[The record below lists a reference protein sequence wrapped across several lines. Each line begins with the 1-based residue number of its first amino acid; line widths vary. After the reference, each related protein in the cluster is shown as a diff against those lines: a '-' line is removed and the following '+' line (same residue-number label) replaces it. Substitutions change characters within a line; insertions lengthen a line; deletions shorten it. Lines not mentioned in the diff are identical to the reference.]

1 VLVRQLVERGL
12 ADNIGELY
20 KLTQEEVA
28 SLERMATKSA
38 QNFLGGLEASK
49 ERDLWRLV
57 FGLGILHVGAGV
69 AKALCRRFK
78 DMDQLL
84 DASEEDLVAI
94 DDVGEVIAQSVH
106 QWFGDPENRKLI
118 EVLRESG
125 LNFKSELYQEATNA
139 GSLAGKSL
147 VLTGTLPTLKRH
159 EAVAII
165 EAAGGKVVNSVS
177 QKTDFVVAGEAAGSK
192 LAKAEKL
199 SVSVIDE
206 AELLRLCGG

>member
-1 VLVRQLVERGL
+1 M
-12 ADNIGELY
+12 D
-20 KLTQEEVA
+20 
-28 SLERMATKSA
+28 AT
-38 QNFLGGLEASK
+38 
-49 ERDLWRLV
+49 
-57 FGLGILHVGAGV
+57 
-69 AKALCRRFK
+69 
-78 DMDQLL
+78 
-84 DASEEDLVAI
+84 EEDLVAI

-118 EVLRESG
+118 EVLRKAG
-125 LNFKSELYQEATNA
+125 LNFESELYQEATNA
-139 GSLAGKSL
+139 GPLAGKSL

>member
-1 VLVRQLVERGL
+1 
-12 ADNIGELY
+12 
-20 KLTQEEVA
+20 
-28 SLERMATKSA
+28 M
-38 QNFLGGLEASK
+38 
-49 ERDLWRLV
+49 
-57 FGLGILHVGAGV
+57 
-69 AKALCRRFK
+69 
-78 DMDQLL
+78 
-84 DASEEDLVAI
+84 AI

-118 EVLRESG
+118 EVLRKAG
-125 LNFKSELYQEATNA
+125 LNFESELYQEVTNA

-165 EAAGGKVVNSVS
+165 EAAGGKVVSSVS

-206 AELLRLCGG
+206 AELLRLCRG